1 MDVQRI
7 DHVEFYTADADR
19 SAQRMSDGFGFAVV
33 GALGSRDS
41 GQRSVLLR
49 QGGIQILLTMAAA
62 ADHPVAE
69 YAARHADGV
78 ATIALATDDPAAALV
93 EALDRGAVPLPAA
106 PPTGW
111 ADPVDAVRIRAFG
124 SVGHRFVVPGALAAR
139 FAEPD
144 AAVPAAEDAGAGP
157 LELLDELDHIAVC
170 VPPGELAGTVA
181 LHRDVF
187 GFASIFTERIEVGTQ
202 AMNSEVVQSPTGTVT
217 LTILEPDP
225 DRDRGQI
232 DDFLAAHG
240 GPGVQH
246 LALHTD
252 DIAGTLPALMDRGV
266 GFLAAPGTYYEELA
280 KLPEATGVPLEVLRE
295 LNVLVDRDES
305 GELFQIFSR
314 STHPRRTFFM
324 EVIERRQARTFGTS
338 NISALYRAVELDRSR
353 AQLSRVAH
361 VAEQVL
367 PADDPAA
374 GPAPAPAPTH

>member
-7 DHVEFYTADADR
+7 DHVEFYAADADR
-19 SAQRMSDGFGFAVV
+19 SAGRLRDAFGFAVV
-33 GALGSRDS
+33 GALGEPAT
-41 GQRSVLLR
+41 QRSVLLR
-49 QGGIQILLTMAAA
+49 QGGILLLVTASADPDHPAAA
-62 ADHPVAE
+62 
-69 YAARHADGV
+69 YAAQHGDGV
-78 ATIALATDDPAAALV
+78 ATVGLSTPDPAGALV
-93 EALDRGAVPLPAA
+93 EALDRGAVPLPAV

-111 ADPVDAVRIRAFG
+111 AEPVDATRVRAFG
-124 SVGHRFVVPGALAAR
+124 SVGHRFVQAGALAER

-144 AAVPAAEDAGAGP
+144 AVVTPGP
-157 LELLDELDHIAVC
+157 DERPLDRLDELDHIAVC
-170 VPPGELAGTVA
+170 VPAGELAATVA

-187 GFASIFTERIEVGTQ
+187 GFDSIFTERIEVGTQ

-225 DRDRGQI
+225 ERDRGQI

-246 LALHTD
+246 LALRTA
-252 DIAGTLPALMDRGV
+252 DIAGTLPALMERGV

-280 KLPEATGVPLEVLRE
+280 RLPEATGVPLEVLRE

-324 EVIERRQARTFGTS
+324 EVIERRHARTFGTA

-367 PADDPAA
+367 PGTAPAD
-374 GPAPAPAPTH
+374 PAPAR

>member
-1 MDVQRI
+1 MDVTRI
-7 DHVEFYTADADR
+7 DHVEFHTADADR
-19 SAQRMSDGFGFAVV
+19 TARRLSEGFGFRVA
-33 GALGSRDS
+33 GALGSRDA

-49 QGGIQILLTMAAA
+49 QGGIQVLVTMAAE

-69 YAARHADGV
+69 YAARHGEGV
-78 ATIALATDDPAAALV
+78 ATVGLATADPDAALV

-111 ADPVDAVRIRAFG
+111 AEPVDAVRIRAFG
-124 SVGHRFVVPGALAAR
+124 SVGHRFVTAGALAAR

-144 AAVPAAEDAGAGP
+144 AAATAPEGAEP
-157 LELLDELDHIAVC
+157 LEMLDELDHIAVC
-170 VPPGELAGTVA
+170 VPAGELAATVA
-181 LHRDVF
+181 LHRDVLGF
-187 GFASIFTERIEVGTQ
+187 GSIFTERIEVGTQ
-202 AMNSEVVQSPTGTVT
+202 AMNSEVVQSATGTVT

-225 DRDRGQI
+225 ERERGQI

-246 LALHTD
+246 LAWRTG
-252 DIAGTLPALMDRGV
+252 DIATALPELARRGV

-324 EVIERRQARTFGTS
+324 EIIERRHARTFGTS
-338 NISALYRAVELDRSR
+338 NITALYRAVELDRSR

-361 VAEQVL
+361 VAEQGL
-367 PADDPAA
+367 PDADPAA
-374 GPAPAPAPTH
+374 APAH

>member
-7 DHVEFYTADADR
+7 DHVEFYAVDADR
-19 SAQRMSDGFGFAVV
+19 SARRMSEGFGFEVV
-33 GALGSRDS
+33 GALGDREH

-49 QGGIQILLTMAAA
+49 QGGIQILVTGADP
-62 ADHPVAE
+62 ADHPAHE
-69 YAARHADGV
+69 YAARHGDGV
-78 ATIALATDDPAAALV
+78 ATVGLATGDPDAALL

-111 ADPVDAVRIRAFG
+111 VPALDAPRVRAFG
-124 SVGHRFVVPGALAAR
+124 SVGHRFVAPGELAAR

-144 AAVPAAEDAGAGP
+144 AVAGAAAVAAPDGP
-157 LELLDELDHIAVC
+157 PAEPLAMLDEVDHIAVC
-170 VPPGELAGTVA
+170 VPAGELAGTVA
-181 LHRDVF
+181 LHRDVL

-225 DRDRGQI
+225 ERDRGQI
-232 DDFLAAHG
+232 DDFLSAHG

-246 LALHTD
+246 LALRTH
-252 DIAGTLPALMDRGV
+252 DIAHALPALIERGV

-314 STHPRRTFFM
+314 STHSRRTFFM
-324 EVIERRQARTFGTS
+324 EVIERRKARTFGTS
-338 NISALYRAVELDRSR
+338 NITALYRAVELDRSR

-361 VAEQVL
+361 TADAVAAADHEPL
-367 PADDPAA
+367 PA
-374 GPAPAPAPTH
+374 G

>member
-19 SAQRMSDGFGFAVV
+19 TALRLTEGFGFAVV
-33 GALGSRDS
+33 GALGSRGS

-49 QGGIQILLTMAAA
+49 QGGIQILLSMAAE
-62 ADHPVAE
+62 ADHPVSE
-69 YAARHADGV
+69 YAVRHGEGV
-78 ATIALATDDPAAALV
+78 STVALAVDDPAAALV

-111 ADPVDAVRIRAFG
+111 ADPVDAVRVRAFG
-124 SVGHRFVVPGALAAR
+124 SVAHRFVEAGALAAR

-144 AAVPAAEDAGAGP
+144 AATTAPVGAPP

-202 AMNSEVVQSPTGTVT
+202 AMNSEVVQSATGTVT

-225 DRDRGQI
+225 DRARGQI

-246 LALHTD
+246 LALRTG
-252 DIAGTLPALMDRGV
+252 DIAGTLPALMERGV

-324 EVIERRQARTFGTS
+324 EVIERRHARTFGTS

-367 PADDPAA
+367 PVDDPAA

>member
-19 SAQRMSDGFGFAVV
+19 AARRLTEEFGFGVV
-33 GALGSRDS
+33 GALGSRDA

-49 QGGIQILLTMAAA
+49 QGGIQVLLTMAAEP
-62 ADHPVAE
+62 DHPVAE

-78 ATIALATDDPAAALV
+78 ATVGLAVADPDAALV
-93 EALDRGAVPLPAA
+93 EALDRGAVPLAAA

-111 ADPVDAVRIRAFG
+111 ADPVDAVRFRAFG
-124 SVGHRFVVPGALAAR
+124 SVGHRFVAAGALAAR

-144 AAVPAAEDAGAGP
+144 AAVPAPADAAP
-157 LELLDELDHIAVC
+157 LDMLDELDHIAVC
-170 VPPGELAGTVA
+170 VPPGELSATVA
-181 LHRDVF
+181 LHRDVL

-225 DRDRGQI
+225 ERDRGQI

-246 LALHTD
+246 LALRTA
-252 DIAGTLPALMDRGV
+252 DIATALPALMDRGV

-280 KLPEATGVPLEVLRE
+280 RLPEATGVPLEVLRE

-324 EVIERRQARTFGTS
+324 EIIERRHARTFGTS
-338 NISALYRAVELDRSR
+338 NITALYRAVELDRSR

-367 PADDPAA
+367 PEADPAA
-374 GPAPAPAPTH
+374 APAH